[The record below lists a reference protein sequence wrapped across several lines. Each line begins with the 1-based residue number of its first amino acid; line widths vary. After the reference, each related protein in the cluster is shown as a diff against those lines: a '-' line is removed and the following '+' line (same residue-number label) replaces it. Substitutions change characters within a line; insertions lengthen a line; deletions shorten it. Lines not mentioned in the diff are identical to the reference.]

1 MIEKAT
7 NADGEAIA
15 DLNVRAY
22 AEFAPLLAPGVWEG
36 MQKNLTNIA
45 ERARSAQFL
54 VIRGEGKVI
63 GSVGYGPAGGGDPE
77 FFAAGMASVVLL
89 AVAPEHRG
97 QGLAR
102 KLITACI
109 ERARADG
116 ADSIGLFTNELM
128 QAAQHLYLSVGFRRE
143 SELPRRHGV
152 RYFRYVLLLK

>member
-63 GSVGYGPAGGGDPE
+63 GSVGYGPAG
-77 FFAAGMASVVLL
+77 
-89 AVAPEHRG
+89 AVIRNSSRPGWPRWFCW
-97 QGLAR
+97 R
-102 KLITACI
+102 W
-109 ERARADG
+109 RP
-116 ADSIGLFTNELM
+116 SIG
-128 QAAQHLYLSVGFRRE
+128 ARVWPGS
-143 SELPRRHGV
+143 
-152 RYFRYVLLLK
+152 